1 MLKILFKS
9 PTALF
14 YAIVVHAVLIGIL
27 VFSMDWSS
35 LKENKPRV
43 NIVDAVAVD
52 EKQILKQIEDLKK
65 KERQKKKKEDRHQK
79 KLKDAAAKAKKA
91 RKKEEQELAKLIKKR
106 RKQDEQHKAE
116 KKRLAETKK
125 KRLAEQKR
133 KKKIVKNR
141 KLAEQK
147 LAKVREEN
155 QRIEEQA
162 AKRRIERLERELKE
176 ENDRRRAEEMTAE
189 ADERK
194 KQMDAE
200 SNQLSEQ
207 SQKQIQSVKDKYYL
221 LIQNKVRRSWR
232 KPASAKSGMKST
244 VSVRLIPGG
253 DVILVATIKSSGDAL
268 FDRSVE
274 TAVYRAV
281 PLPLPEDPDLFE
293 YFREINFV
301 FNPGKK

>member
-14 YAIVVHAVLIGIL
+14 YAIVVHVVLIGIM

-35 LKENKPRV
+35 LKENKPIV

-52 EKQILKQIEDLKK
+52 EKQILKQIEGLKK
-65 KERQKKKKEDRHQK
+65 KEQQKKKKEDRRQK
-79 KLKDAAAKAKKA
+79 KLKDAALKAKKA

-106 RKQDEQHKAE
+106 RKQDKQHKVE

-133 KKKIVKNR
+133 KKEIVKNR

-147 LAKVREEN
+147 LAKVRKEK

-176 ENDRRRAEEMTAE
+176 ENDRHRAEEMAAE
-189 ADERK
+189 ADERN

-200 SNQLSEQ
+200 SNRLSDDR
-207 SQKQIQSVKDKYYL
+207 QKQIISIKAKYEA
-221 LIQNKVRRSWR
+221 LIKQKIIRSWR
-232 KPASAKSGMKST
+232 RPASAKQGMKST

-253 DVILVATIKSSGDAL
+253 DVIMVATIKSSGDAL

-281 PLPLPEDPDLFE
+281 PLPLPEDPNLFE
-293 YFREINFV
+293 HFREINFI
-301 FNPGKK
+301 FKPSD